1 MQRSWD
7 EADLPKDRQERHP
20 GDGSVAPSV
29 FHAPPMESTQRVRA
43 SVQPEMRQKRKAY
56 RSVHWIC

>member
-1 MQRSWD
+1 MPRSWD

-43 SVQPEMRQKRKAY
+43 SVQQEVRQKRRA
-56 RSVHWIC
+56 